1 MASSKGLANE
11 VEWDR
16 LIVLLVKIPKPA
28 SSEGD
33 DGTDKGQNPKVPLP
47 QTLVRIPVD
56 AGDFG
61 LDPKGSEDDG

>member
-1 MASSKGLANE
+1 MASSKDLANE
-11 VEWDR
+11 VKWER
-16 LIVLLVKIPKPA
+16 LIVLLVKTPKPA

-33 DGTDKGQNPKVPLP
+33 DGTDKGQNSKVPLP

-56 AGDFG
+56 AADFG